1 MGVPSSGLGANNK
14 HRLTA
19 NMNLLTVLTA
29 ILFLCIVVLLVYYFF
44 HQKQKNRYS
53 KSTTLVLKDAKKTIQ
68 ASVSVDVPEEM
79 VVHVT
84 LKLVDKKGG
93 KTTSVDGTLSHTTPK
108 NKPKKSQV
116 SIKSVKNAKTTNK
129 FNFQNILNSFQKI
142 DLIQKIKN
150 SNTGL
155 ILLLASI
162 LVYVLVISIG
172 IERFPIYFFTDEAI
186 HMNFISDFIR
196 DGYRNY
202 NREFLPTFFIAS
214 GWVNGT
220 SVYVQWLPYLLFGKS
235 IAATRLV
242 SAFITLISAISLGLL
257 LKQVFKIKYYWA
269 GILILLT
276 TPAWFLHARTAFEY
290 AEVASFYMIFLYF
303 YSRYRDGHLQSL
315 YFAILSGALA
325 FYTHGLGQ
333 ILMSITGT
341 ALFFADIKYH
351 IHPDRRKTVLWAL
364 VFGII
369 LLLPFARYYL
379 AHPNESFEQVQRRN
393 SYWFNVNW
401 TTSQKILE
409 FIKQYTYGLNPLYW
423 YFHNSVD
430 LDRHVMKGY
439 GHGLLVTLPFAL
451 IGFTKVVRNLHH
463 FSYRTLFIA
472 FLAAP
477 LPASVV
483 AIGMP
488 RMLWMSIPLALMTTI
503 GLSLSLEKLDE
514 YWIKIS
520 KYTPWILFTV
530 LTSLSFFMLRDALV
544 NGPLWF
550 KDYGLFGMQYGAKQ
564 VFEETILPELKSNPN
579 IMFSVSPSW
588 ANGTDEFADFFIPAE
603 LRPRVFFGQPIDWI
617 NNLSSINQNLHF
629 ILPYNEYNNLI
640 QDPKFKAIT
649 VYKVINYPD
658 GTPGFYVVSLTPADN
673 ITSILNAEKIKNITP
688 VDEILQ
694 LAGQEVHV
702 AHSPLGAGSLTDV
715 FDNDPN
721 TLVRVLEANPF
732 IFDISPTTPI
742 DTQSIIIQ
750 TGTQPN
756 FTIKV
761 SLYAPGENDPVTYT
775 NTYKDLPPDPTVTI
789 NFDKGPQKSARI
801 YIEIE
806 DNTSGETSQ
815 IHVRTIN
822 IK

>member
-1 MGVPSSGLGANNK
+1 MTP
-14 HRLTA
+14 LTA
-19 NMNLLTVLTA
+19 FIT
-29 ILFLCIVVLLVYYFF
+29 ILSLYIISLIAYYLIRRR
-44 HQKQKNRYS
+44 QKNKNGAS
-53 KSTTLVLKDAKKTIQ
+53 EATTLVLKDGKKPIQ
-68 ASVSVDVPEEM
+68 ASVSVDVPEGM
-79 VVHVT
+79 TVHVT
-84 LKLVDKKGG
+84 LKLVDKKKG
-93 KTTSVDGTLSHTTPK
+93 KTTSVDGTLSHQIEKK
-108 NKPKKSQV
+108 NSKVSKTSSKLVRNKKSGRGSNVQ
-116 SIKSVKNAKTTNK
+116 S
-129 FNFQNILNSFQKI
+129 ILNRLQKNPAIRKLKKDFQLK
-142 DLIQKIKN
+142 
-150 SNTGL
+150 NTGL
-155 ILLLASI
+155 MLLLASI
-162 LVYVLVISIG
+162 LVYALVISIG

-202 NREFLPTFFIAS
+202 NNEFLPTFFIAS

-242 SAFITLISAISLGLL
+242 SAFITLISATTLGLL
-257 LKQVFKIKYYWA
+257 LKQVFKIRYYWA
-269 GILILLT
+269 GILLLLT

-303 YSRYRDGHLQSL
+303 YGRYRDGHLQSL
-315 YFAILSGALA
+315 YFAIIAGALA

-333 ILMSITGT
+333 ILMAITGT
-341 ALFFADIKYH
+341 ALFFTDLTYH
-351 IHPDRRKTVLWAL
+351 IHPDRRKTILWAFVL
-364 VFGII
+364 GVV

-379 AHPNESFEQVQRRN
+379 AHPNESLEQVQRRN
-393 SYWFNVNW
+393 SYWFNGNL
-401 TTSQKILE
+401 TLSQKTLE

-423 YFHNSVD
+423 YFKNPVD
-430 LDRHVMKGY
+430 LERHVMKGY
-439 GHGLLVTLPFAL
+439 GHGLLITLPFAL
-451 IGFTKVVRNLHH
+451 IGFIKVVKNLRQ
-463 FSYRTLFIA
+463 FPYRMLFIA
-472 FLAAP
+472 YLAAP

-503 GLSLSLEKLDE
+503 GLSLSLEKLGQ
-514 YWIKIS
+514 YWKKSLTYI
-520 KYTPWILFTV
+520 PWVSFAL
-530 LTSLSFFMLRDALV
+530 LTFLSFFMLRDALV

-550 KDYGLFGMQYGAKQ
+550 KNYGLFGMQYGAKQ
-564 VFEETILPELKSNPN
+564 IFEETILPELEKNPN
-579 IMFSVSPSW
+579 TIFSVSPSW
-588 ANGTDEFADFFIPAE
+588 ANGTDEFADFFIPAD
-603 LRPRVFFGQPIDWI
+603 LRSRVFFGQPIDWI

-629 ILPYNEYNNLI
+629 ILSYNEYDALT
-640 QDPKFKAIT
+640 QDPKFKTIT
-649 VYKVINYPD
+649 VYKVIKYPD
-658 GTPGFYVVSLTPADN
+658 GTPGFYVISLTPSDN
-673 ITSILNAEKIKNITP
+673 ITNILNAEKLKNRTP
-688 VDEILQ
+688 IEEVLQ
-694 LAGQEVHV
+694 LYGQEVHV
-702 AHSPLGAGSLTDV
+702 THSPLGSGSLTDV
-715 FDNDPN
+715 FDDDPN

-732 IFDISPTTPI
+732 VFDISPTTPI
-742 DTQSIIIQ
+742 DTQNIAIQ